1 LSNRFDGRV
10 AIITG
15 ASRGIGLAVASRIVS
30 EGGRVAITARNR
42 EPLADAVASL
52 GGPDHAIAVAG
63 KADDVEHQADA
74 VAATVAA
81 FGRIDILINN
91 TGVNVAYGSLLELD
105 PAAARK
111 IMEVN
116 VISTL
121 SWVRQAHAQGLGTN
135 EGAAIVN
142 IASITGLHP
151 SPGIAFYGVSK
162 AAVIGL
168 THQLAFELAPSI
180 RVNAVAPGV
189 IRTKFST
196 ALYEGREAELAEGYA
211 LNRLGEPEDVA
222 GAVAF
227 LASEDAAWITGQ
239 TIVIDG
245 GITLRSAI

>member
-1 LSNRFDGRV
+1 
-10 AIITG
+10 
-15 ASRGIGLAVASRIVS
+15 
-30 EGGRVAITARNR
+30 
-42 EPLADAVASL
+42 
-52 GGPDHAIAVAG
+52 
-63 KADDVEHQADA
+63 
-74 VAATVAA
+74 
-81 FGRIDILINN
+81 
-91 TGVNVAYGSLLELD
+91 
-105 PAAARK
+105 
-111 IMEVN
+111 
-116 VISTL
+116 
-121 SWVRQAHAQGLGTN
+121 
-135 EGAAIVN
+135 VN
-142 IASITGLHP
+142 IASIAGLHP